1 MIQSVNEYDCIVV
14 GGGNV
19 GSAAACSLAQAGH
32 KVALIDQ
39 QQALQ
44 WTPQDALNGRVTA
57 LNLAS
62 IEFLTQ
68 LDVWPRVVAM
78 RAYPYHAMRVWEQ
91 GGGARID
98 FNANETSHPH
108 LGVIVENHVLL
119 TALNQVI
126 GEQPLITRYVGSLQT
141 CTAISEQTVL
151 VECDDGSKLTAPLVL
166 GADGQNSVVREIM
179 QSDFILTDYHQR
191 GVVAIIE
198 SDQFH
203 QDTAWQC
210 FGTHGPLALL
220 PITPKQCSIVWSVPD
235 SVCQQLEASSDDEFN
250 QQLTNAFEHKLGDL
264 RVVSARQSFPLRG
277 AQAQHYIGRRLALLG
292 DAAHIV
298 HPLAGLGLNLGLA
311 DVISLTECI
320 RQSDRP
326 LGSARVL
333 RQYEMARKADN
344 AVMQKVLE
352 GIDHLFRSDDQ
363 IMRSLRHI
371 GVNLADSQAALKQFF
386 MQKALGVA
394 L

>member
-39 QQALQ
+39 HPAPH
-44 WTPQDALNGRVTA
+44 WSPQDALNLRVTA

-68 LDVWPRVVAM
+68 LDVWPRVLAM
-78 RAYPYHAMRVWEQ
+78 RAHPYHAMHVWEQ
-91 GGGARID
+91 GGGAQID
-98 FNANETSHPH
+98 FNANETSHSQ

-119 TALNQVI
+119 TALNQAI
-126 GEQPLITRYVGSLQT
+126 DEQPLITRHVDSLQT
-141 CTAISEQTVL
+141 CTVISEQTLL
-151 VECDDGSKLTAPLVL
+151 VECDNGSKLTAPLVL
-166 GADGQNSVVREIM
+166 GADGQNSRVREM
-179 QSDFILTDYHQR
+179 MHSDFILTDYQQR

-198 SDQFH
+198 SDQSH

-210 FGTHGPLALL
+210 FGVHGPLALL
-220 PITPKQCSIVWSVPD
+220 PITPEQCSIVWSVPD
-235 SVCQQLEASSDDEFN
+235 SVCQQFETLTDDAFN
-250 QQLTNAFEHKLGDL
+250 QQLTNAFEHRLGDL

-277 AQAQHYIGRRLALLG
+277 AQAQHYIGQRMALLG

-311 DVISLTECI
+311 DVICLTECI
-320 RQSDRP
+320 QQSDRP

-344 AVMQKVLE
+344 AVMQKALE
-352 GIDHLFRSDDQ
+352 GIDHLFRSDEQ
-363 IMRSLRHI
+363 ILRSLRHV
-371 GVNLADSQAALKQFF
+371 GVNLADRQAMLKQFF

>member
-39 QQALQ
+39 HPAPQ
-44 WTPQDALNGRVTA
+44 WTPQDALNLRVTA

-68 LDVWPRVVAM
+68 LDVWPRVLAM
-78 RAYPYHAMRVWEQ
+78 RAHPYHAMQVWEQ
-91 GGGARID
+91 GGGAQID
-98 FNANETSHPH
+98 FNANETSHSQ
-108 LGVIVENHVLL
+108 LGVIVENQVLL
-119 TALNQVI
+119 TALNQAI
-126 GEQPLITRYVGSLQT
+126 DEQPLITRHVDSLQT
-141 CTAISEQTVL
+141 CAVISEQMLL
-151 VECDDGSKLTAPLVL
+151 VECDNGSKLTAPLVL
-166 GADGQNSVVREIM
+166 GADGQNSRVREM
-179 QSDFILTDYHQR
+179 MHSDFILTDYQQR

-198 SDQFH
+198 SDQCH

-210 FGTHGPLALL
+210 FGVHGPLALL
-220 PITPKQCSIVWSVPD
+220 PITPEQCSIVWSVPD
-235 SVCQQLEASSDDEFN
+235 NVCQQFETLTDDAFN
-250 QQLTNAFEHKLGDL
+250 QQLTNAFEHRLGDL

-277 AQAQHYIGRRLALLG
+277 AQAQHYIGQRMALLG

-311 DVISLTECI
+311 DVICLTECI
-320 RQSDRP
+320 QQSDRP

-344 AVMQKVLE
+344 VIMQKALE
-352 GIDHLFRSDDQ
+352 GIDHLFRSDEQ
-363 IMRSLRHI
+363 ILRSLRHV
-371 GVNLADSQAALKQFF
+371 GVNLADRQAMLKQFF

>member
-44 WTPQDALNGRVTA
+44 WTPQDALNVRVTA

-126 GEQPLITRYVGSLQT
+126 GEQPLITRYVGSLQI
-141 CTAISEQTVL
+141 CTAISEQTLL

-220 PITPKQCSIVWSVPD
+220 PITPEQCSIVWSVPD
-235 SVCQQLEASSDDEFN
+235 SVCQQLEAASDDEFN

-264 RVVSARQSFPLRG
+264 RVVSARQSFSLRG